1 MNNTEIKS
9 RIIPYS
15 VKRKMKK
22 IKNIYGMIEKLKN
35 IGAYE
40 SIYLYLQKIDSSVL
54 ENMIENNI
62 YTERIRKICLNIL
75 NGFPHT
81 QYISKEYH
89 KAGEL
94 NKIFGDIIRSFLTK
108 NKCTNCNSI
117 VDEKHECNPCWCC
130 GKFTPDVSVTD
141 GYIYWKC
148 KPIWIDCKT
157 IENDEFSNC
166 DNEEIL
172 EPVYECDCY
181 DLGYDNCTCYR

>member
-1 MNNTEIKS
+1 MNSEIKS
-9 RIIPYS
+9 TIIPYS

-22 IKNIYGMIEKLKN
+22 EKNIYGMVQMLHS
-35 IGAYE
+35 IGADE
-40 SIYLYLQKIDSSVL
+40 SIYLYLEKIDPSVL
-54 ENMIENNI
+54 EDMIKNNI
-62 YTERIRKICLNIL
+62 YTERIRKICLSIF

-81 QYISKEYH
+81 QYISNEYH

-108 NKCTNCNSI
+108 NKCTDCNSI
-117 VDEKHECNPCWCC
+117 VDEKHECKKCWCC

-148 KPIWIDCKT
+148 KPIWVDCNKKD
-157 IENDEFSNC
+157 DELSNS
-166 DNEEIL
+166 DGEEIL

-181 DLGYDNCTCYR
+181 DLGYNNCTCYR